1 MGQGV
6 GSVLIAQAL
15 GEYGALGAL
24 TAALQSAYFQVE
36 YALGDWGM
44 TGLWVIVAA
53 ALVWIVI
60 TRLR

>member
-1 MGQGV
+1 
-6 GSVLIAQAL
+6 VLIAQAL